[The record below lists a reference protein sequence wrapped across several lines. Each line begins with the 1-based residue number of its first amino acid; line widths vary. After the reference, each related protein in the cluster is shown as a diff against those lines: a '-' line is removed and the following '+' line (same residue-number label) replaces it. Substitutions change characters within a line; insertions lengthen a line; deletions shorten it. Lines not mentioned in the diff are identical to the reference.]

1 MTPFTLD
8 AASLPIT
15 ITALVIAGWAG
26 RDAAAVQHHIDE
38 LAAIGVKP
46 PRVTPLFYR
55 VGAGLLTTGPAIEVA
70 GTGSTGE
77 AEAVL
82 IGHAGEML
90 VGVGSDHTD
99 RMAEAAG
106 VTWSKQMCPK
116 PVSAELWRYA
126 DVEPHWD
133 RLELSSLVLQN
144 GVWRDYQRGA
154 MTGLRHPDDLV
165 ARYTGTAR
173 LDDGTAMY
181 CGTMPAIAPISFA
194 QAFAATLFDPVLG
207 RTLVC
212 RYAILALPLA
222 D

>member
-1 MTPFTLD
+1 MPIFSLND
-8 AASLPIT
+8 RDLPIAVT
-15 ITALVIAGWAG
+15 KLVIAGWAG

-38 LAAIGVKP
+38 LAALGVKP
-46 PRVTPLFYR
+46 PRETPLFYR
-55 VGAGLLTTGPAIEVA
+55 VGASLLTTGAGIEVA

-82 IGHAGEML
+82 IGRGGEIL

-99 RMAEAAG
+99 RLAEAAG

-116 PVSAELWRYA
+116 PVGATLWRYA
-126 DVEPHWD
+126 DVASHWD
-133 RLELSSLVLQN
+133 RLELSSRVLR
-144 GVWRDYQRGA
+144 GGIWRDYQRGA
-154 MTGLRHPDDLV
+154 MTGLLHPDDLM
-165 ARYTGTAR
+165 ARFAVPP
-173 LDDGTAMY
+173 GTAMY

-194 QAFAATLFDPVLG
+194 DAFEATLTDPVLG

-212 RYAILALPLA
+212 HYAIVALPLA

>member
-1 MTPFTLD
+1 MPIFSLD
-8 AASLPIT
+8 GRDLPIA

-38 LAAIGVKP
+38 LAALGVKP
-46 PRVTPLFYR
+46 PRETPLFYR
-55 VGAGLLTTGPAIEVA
+55 VGASLLTTDAAIEVA
-70 GTGSTGE
+70 GSGSTGE

-82 IGHAGEML
+82 FRHAGEML

-99 RMAEAAG
+99 RLAEAAG

-116 PVSAELWRYA
+116 PVGAAVWRYA
-126 DVEPHWD
+126 EVAGHWD
-133 RLELSSLVLQN
+133 RLELSSRVLQG

-154 MTGLRHPDDLV
+154 MTGLRHPDDLL
-165 ARYTGTAR
+165 ARHPIS
-173 LDDGTAMY
+173 DGAAMF

-194 QAFAATLFDPVLG
+194 DGFEARLTDPVLG
-207 RTLVC
+207 RELVC
-212 RYAILALPLA
+212 AYSITALPLA

>member
-1 MTPFTLD
+1 MPIFSLD
-8 AASLPIT
+8 GSDLPIS
-15 ITALVIAGWAG
+15 ITTLVIAGWAG

-38 LAAIGVKP
+38 LAALGVKP
-46 PRVTPLFYR
+46 PRETPLFYR
-55 VGAGLLTTGPAIEVA
+55 VGASLLTTHAAIEVA

-82 IGHAGEML
+82 IGHPGGML

-99 RMAEAAG
+99 RLAEAAG

-116 PVSAELWRYA
+116 PVSASLWRYA
-126 DVEPHWD
+126 DVAPHWD
-133 RLELSSLVLQN
+133 RLELSSRVLQG

-154 MTGLRHPDDLV
+154 MTGLLHPDDLL
-165 ARYTGTAR
+165 ARHPLPVSA
-173 LDDGTAMY
+173 AMY

-194 QAFAATLFDPVLG
+194 DAFEATLTDPVLG
-207 RTLVC
+207 RKLVC
-212 RYAILALPLA
+212 QYAIAALPLA

>member
-1 MTPFTLD
+1 MPTFTFD
-8 AASLPIT
+8 GSNLPIT

-55 VGAGLLTTGPAIEVA
+55 VGADLLTTAAAIEVA

-126 DVEPHWD
+126 DVAPHWD
-133 RLELSSLVLQN
+133 RLVLSSRVLQN

-165 ARYTGTAR
+165 ARYTGSAR

-181 CGTMPAIAPISFA
+181 CGTMPAIAPITWA
-194 QAFAATLFDPVLG
+194 DAFEAVMIDPVAG
-207 RTLVC
+207 RMISH
-212 RYAILALPLA
+212 RYAIIALPIV

>member
-8 AASLPIT
+8 AASLPLSISRL
-15 ITALVIAGWAG
+15 IIAGWAG

-38 LAAIGVKP
+38 LAALGVKP
-46 PRVTPLFYR
+46 PRETPLFYR
-55 VGAGLLTTGPAIEVA
+55 LGASLLTTAAMIEVA

-82 IGHAGEML
+82 IGHAGAML

-99 RMAEAAG
+99 RAAEAAG

-116 PVSAELWRYA
+116 PVSAALWRYA
-126 DVEPHWD
+126 DVAPHWD
-133 RLELSSLVLQN
+133 QLELSSRVLQN
-144 GVWRDYQRGA
+144 GAWRDYQRGK
-154 MTGLRHPDDLV
+154 MTGLRHPNDLL
-165 ARYTGTAR
+165 ARYAGTPN
-173 LDDGTAMY
+173 LPDGTAMY

-194 QAFAATLFDPVLG
+194 DAFEATLSDPVLG
-207 RTLVC
+207 RTLMC
-212 RYAILALPLA
+212 RYAIHALPMA